1 MGSCF
6 QLSCHT
12 DTDPRG
18 PLPGSGGTA
27 QVLGPGQV
35 LVSPPAWCGTGR
47 ALPGQQCP
55 AAPGQATSPGSSRR
69 SPPCSCPQVPSPVSS
84 SSYRLGYSFTGCRE
98 AELGSPRPREAKS
111 HGGGQAGSPAHPGSD
126 GFAEHSTVSPA
137 KPSHPQTGAHSQ
149 DLGVALHFLVLRL
162 FQSCAW
168 FKLGALSSNHG
179 FIRSATNVAAD
190 SSRL

>member
-12 DTDPRG
+12 DTDPRVQRG
-18 PLPGSGGTA
+18 HSPGALART
-27 QVLGPGQV
+27 GPGV
-35 LVSPPAWCGTGR
+35 TPSLVWRRTCPAW
-47 ALPGQQCP
+47 P
-55 AAPGQATSPGSSRR
+55 AVSCSPGPGHQPRLQPEE
-69 SPPCSCPQVPSPVSS
+69 PPCSCPRVPSPVSS

-162 FQSCAW
+162 FQSSAW